1 MISYFQLKPYV
12 KCFSILFKSFKLK
25 IMVVKPKAV
34 QVVEPD
40 EEPVNQF
47 SSTDR
52 NVQKPFLSF
61 RMFVQLIKIEPQ
73 PVEVESQP
81 VEVES
86 QPVDEWL
93 RGG

>member
-40 EEPVNQF
+40 EELVNQF
-47 SSTDR
+47 SSTHR
-52 NVQKPFLSF
+52 NVQKLFLSF

-73 PVEVESQP
+73 PVEVESQ
-81 VEVES
+81 S
-86 QPVDEWL
+86 VDEWL
-93 RGG
+93 RGGWD